1 MPTRSKALAT
11 SIFLLA
17 LLAAGIAGYLTW
29 TTLSATQVA
38 GCTADAGLDCDSV
51 LSSQWAKWLGM
62 PVSLFGA
69 VTYLLIALVTWPA
82 AMRRP
87 RWAPSLLF
95 ALSLLAAGS
104 GLWFIGLQVLI
115 VKSFCI
121 YCLAVHSC
129 GLMIFV
135 LSLLLVIG
143 SREERE
149 LGYWMTGDGDFLD
162 EGLGLARTFLIA
174 CGFAAVGLAT
184 LMLGQ
189 VLAPPPAMTLETNVE
204 FAELDEPE
212 EVNEPIEASESPV
225 AEKPSEPQEPDP
237 ESEPEEPEIVPDVV
251 VTDDPTE
258 DEPEPLP
265 ETLEGSTDLEDDED
279 LFAEFDEFET
289 SSAVEEDST
298 EEEDAPEFVRPQREK
313 RLMKFRGL
321 RTLLDVRDMPMVGNA
336 EGKHVVVEMV
346 DYTCSHC
353 RHLHK
358 FIPPALERYDEL
370 AFVVYHTP
378 LGKPCNRH
386 VTKENERVRN
396 ACDYARL
403 AIGVWLLEQEKF
415 NQFHNYLMTGEKPPN
430 VYEARQ
436 RARELVGDELFL
448 DEALQGELTKRLRS
462 QTDSWFVLKQGLPI
476 IMLDRGYVRGTP
488 QTESQWFSFLE
499 DNLGMQ
505 RGD

>member
-1 MPTRSKALAT
+1 MPTRSKALAAV
-11 SIFLLA
+11 IFVLA
-17 LLAAGIAGYLTW
+17 LLATGVAGYLTW
-29 TTLSATQVA
+29 TTFNATQVA
-38 GCTADAGLDCDSV
+38 GCTGDAGLDCDSV
-51 LSSQWAKWLGM
+51 LSSQWAKLLGV

-69 VTYLLIALVTWPA
+69 VSYLLIAFLTWPA
-82 AMRRP
+82 AMRKP
-87 RWAPSLLF
+87 RWAPTMLF
-95 ALSLLAAGS
+95 ALSMLAAGS
-104 GLWFIGLQVLI
+104 GLWFIGLQVLM

-121 YCLAVHSC
+121 YCLAVHTC
-129 GLMIFV
+129 GLVIFV
-135 LSLLLVIG
+135 LTLLLVIG

-149 LGYWMTGDGDFLD
+149 LGYWLTGDRDFLD
-162 EGLGLARTFLIA
+162 EGLGLARTFLAA
-174 CGFAAVGLAT
+174 CGIAAAGMAT

-204 FAELDEPE
+204 FAELAEPE
-212 EVNEPIEASESPV
+212 ESSEMPV
-225 AEKPSEPQEPDP
+225 AEERP
-237 ESEPEEPEIVPDVV
+237 EPEEPDFESEGEEGEIVPDVV
-251 VTDDPTE
+251 VTDDTTE

-265 ETLEGSTDLEDDED
+265 ETLEGSTTLEEDED
-279 LFAEFDEFET
+279 LFAEFDEFGT
-289 SSAVEEDST
+289 DSAVEDDST
-298 EEEDAPEFVRPQREK
+298 DEEEAPEFVRPEREK
-313 RLMKFRGL
+313 RLMKFQGL
-321 RTLLDVRDMPMVGNA
+321 RTLLDVRGMPMVGNA

-386 VTKENERVRN
+386 VTKENDTVRH

-403 AIGVWLLEQEKF
+403 AIGVWLLEPKKF
-415 NQFHNYLMTGEKPPN
+415 NEFHHYLMAGEKPPN
-430 VYEARQ
+430 VFEARQ

-462 QTDSWFVLKQGLPI
+462 QTDSWVVLKQGLPI

-499 DNLGMQ
+499 DNLGMSA
-505 RGD
+505 GD